1 MNGLILCCR
10 AMPVK
15 AFALWKTNQMRAPFF
30 FLFFPLQIFAQDLT
44 GVWTGRMESAGST
57 LPYEVVISQQK
68 EKLTG
73 YALTIFSFNGVE
85 NMGIKSINLKNK
97 NGSIT
102 LEDHELVYN
111 NYATPPKKVKLI
123 GTLVLDEKGKR

>member
-1 MNGLILCCR
+1 ML
-10 AMPVK
+10 
-15 AFALWKTNQMRAPFF
+15 PFF

-97 NGSIT
+97 NGS
-102 LEDHELVYN
+102 L
-111 NYATPPKKVKLI
+111 
-123 GTLVLDEKGKR
+123 